1 MSLTPDALTANAEVE
16 DRLGETFDLEFDID
30 PEEPLWFSVD
40 GVEAIRQFA
49 GDGSGGV
56 FAQLA
61 GTRVLYVSSEGAAGI
76 LAADLDEFIKLLV
89 ACPYW
94 QDILKFSAGGNLD
107 EMCRAAAFFEAA
119 RADDEELQ
127 EARALLKSQLGL
139 TEPSDPVGALHRAV
153 SSEVIVRGPHGPPFV
168 SLFYHSH
175 ILDEEGM
182 RRRFPWLY
190 G

>member
-16 DRLGETFDLEFDID
+16 DRLGETFGLEFDID

-56 FAQLA
+56 FAQLGDA
-61 GTRVLYVSSEGAAGI
+61 RVLYVSSEGEAGI

-94 QDILKFSAGGNLD
+94 QDVLKFSAGGNLD
-107 EMCRAAAFFEAA
+107 EMRRAAAFFETA
-119 RADDEELQ
+119 RAGDEELQ

-153 SSEVIVRGPHGPPFV
+153 SSEVIVQGPHGPPFV
-168 SLFYHSH
+168 SLFYYSH
-175 ILDEEGM
+175 VLDEEGM